1 MVSSLKGHSGQV
13 TDMSLSPNEKYLVT
27 CGEGKYCL
35 QVSSILLRVAGIL
48 PLPPTRFL
56 TPLAKTMSYWHHEQM
71 GQESAHEPDA
81 ESLLDVTIYPSINQ
95 IMFDKK
101 LKVPI

>member
-35 QVSSILLRVAGIL
+35 QVSSILYRVAGIL
-48 PLPPTRFL
+48 PLPQIL

-71 GQESAHEPDA
+71 G
-81 ESLLDVTIYPSINQ
+81 
-95 IMFDKK
+95 
-101 LKVPI
+101 